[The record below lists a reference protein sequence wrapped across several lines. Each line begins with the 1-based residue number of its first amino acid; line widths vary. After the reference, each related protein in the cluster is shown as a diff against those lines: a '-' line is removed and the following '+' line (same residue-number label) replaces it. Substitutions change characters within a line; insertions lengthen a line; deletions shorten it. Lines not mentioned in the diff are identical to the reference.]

1 MYELSEEHE
10 EFDSGAE
17 RFEAVAIL
25 HFLVRV
31 IANSFI
37 SYPLTRWETVI
48 PTTPAGD
55 ALRPFRDPAEP
66 DEDPLLIAP
75 AALT

>member
-1 MYELSEEHE
+1 M
-10 EFDSGAE
+10 
-17 RFEAVAIL
+17 
-25 HFLVRV
+25 
-31 IANSFI
+31 
-37 SYPLTRWETVI
+37 
-48 PTTPAGD
+48 PTTPAGG